1 MFFDQQQLDFMP
13 RPKNDRTVKEPPL
26 FKDFKPTGIPARS
39 LRQLILSLDEFEAL
53 RLADHLGFSQEEAA
67 EEMCISRS
75 TFSRLVE
82 KSRQKVAE
90 FLITGK
96 RLTIDGGKVHFQL
109 NILQCKDCGCMTRV
123 RMDQKIEQCSH
134 CGSKQLL
141 SLAGGFGH
149 GDCCRK
155 NNH

>member
-1 MFFDQQQLDFMP
+1 MP
-13 RPKNDRTVKEPPL
+13 RPKNDRLVLEPPL
-26 FKDFKPTGIPARS
+26 FRDFKPAGVSGRS

-67 EEMCISRS
+67 QEMCISRS

-82 KSRQKVAE
+82 KSRKKVAE

-96 RLTIDGGKVHFQL
+96 RLTIEGGKVHFQM
-109 NILQCKDCGCMTRV
+109 NILQCKECGGMSRV
-123 RMDQKIEQCSH
+123 KMDQIIDRCPD
-134 CGSKQLL
+134 CGSKHLV

-155 NNH
+155 SEYNN

>member
-1 MFFDQQQLDFMP
+1 MP
-13 RPKNDRTVKEPPL
+13 RPKNNRLVLEPPL
-26 FKDFKPTGIPARS
+26 FKDFKPAGLPGKS
-39 LRQLILSLDEFEAL
+39 LRQLTLSLDEFEAL

-82 KSRQKVAE
+82 KSRNKVAE
-90 FLITGK
+90 FLISGK
-96 RLTIDGGKVHFQL
+96 RLSIEGGKVHFQN
-109 NILQCKDCGCMTRV
+109 NILQCKECGCMTRV
-123 RMDQKIEQCSH
+123 EMDRKVDRCPD
-134 CGSKQLL
+134 CGSRELV

-155 NNH
+155 SKFNI